1 MRIEIVS
8 AGKNCPAVKV
18 MPIAAAI
25 FSILLLFG
33 VVTANAQSSPRNEP
47 LRPVSGLD
55 LKRYSGKWYE
65 IAKYPNRFQRQC
77 IANTTAQY
85 TIKQNGRIEVLN
97 SCTKKDGVTDSATAE
112 GKVADK
118 KNNAKLKVRFAPGFT
133 SWLPFVWANYWVVD
147 LAEDYS
153 YAVVSE
159 PGRNYFWIL
168 SRTPSMD
175 EAKFQAIITRAEAMG
190 FDAKRVVRTPQNATV
205 RDGRVVSTE

>member
-1 MRIEIVS
+1 MS
-8 AGKNCPAVKV
+8 FGL
-18 MPIAAAI
+18 AA
-25 FSILLLFG
+25 
-33 VVTANAQSSPRNEP
+33 ANAQTNAAKEP

-55 LKRYSGKWYE
+55 LNRYSGKWYE

-85 TIKQNGRIEVLN
+85 TLKPNGRIEVLN
-97 SCTKKDGVTDSATAE
+97 SCTKKDGVTDSAKAE
-112 GKVADK
+112 GKIADE
-118 KNNAKLKVRFAPGFT
+118 KNNAKLKVRFAPGAF

-147 LAEDYS
+147 LADDYS

-168 SRTPSMD
+168 SRTPDMD
-175 EAKFQAIITRAEAMG
+175 DAKYRAIITRAEAIG
-190 FDAKRVVRTPQNATV
+190 FDAKRIVRTPQNAAV

>member
-1 MRIEIVS
+1 MRVEIIS
-8 AGKNCPAVKV
+8 ADKNCPAVTY
-18 MPIAAAI
+18 MPIVAAMFA
-25 FSILLLFG
+25 LLLFFG
-33 VVTANAQSSPRNEP
+33 VVSANAQSSPRNEP
-47 LRPVSGLD
+47 PRPVSGLD

-77 IANTTAQY
+77 IANTTAEY
-85 TIKQNGRIEVLN
+85 TLKNNGRIEVLN
-97 SCTKKDGVTDSATAE
+97 SCTKRDGVSDSAKAE
-112 GKVADK
+112 GKIADK

-159 PGRNYFWIL
+159 PGRDYFWVL
-168 SRTPSMD
+168 SRTPTMD
-175 EAKFQAIITRAEAMG
+175 EPTFQAIVNRAQAMG
-190 FDAKRVVRTPQNATV
+190 FDANRIVRTPQNATV